1 MHHLVMHQKDELNA
15 GRLRGS
21 LDLLVLKTIS
31 LGPLHGYG
39 IAQHLLRVTSDGLQ
53 VGESALYPALQRLLV
68 NGWAKAEWRTSETGR
83 RARYYTLTS
92 KGRKR
97 LEEEE
102 REFEQ
107 LVRTVRLV
115 LEAV

>member
-1 MHHLVMHQKDELNA
+1 
-15 GRLRGS
+15 
-21 LDLLVLKTIS
+21 
-31 LGPLHGYG
+31 LHGYG
-39 IAQHLLRVTSDGLQ
+39 VAQHLLRTTSDALR

-68 NGWAKAEWRTSETGR
+68 NGWAKAEWRISETGR

-92 KGRKR
+92 KGRQR

-107 LVRTVRLV
+107 MVRTVRLV
-115 LEAV
+115 LEGV